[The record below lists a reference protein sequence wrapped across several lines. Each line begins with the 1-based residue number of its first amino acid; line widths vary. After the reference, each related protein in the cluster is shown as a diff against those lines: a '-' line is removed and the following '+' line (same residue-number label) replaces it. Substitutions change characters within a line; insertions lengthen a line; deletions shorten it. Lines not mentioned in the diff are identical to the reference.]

1 MLIQKKEEEE
11 EYVSFFRVNKHI
23 NLIELSFSYINI
35 KLLK

>member
-11 EYVSFFRVNKHI
+11 EYVSFFRVNNI